1 MISSIWF
8 MVVICVLGIAT
19 PFVLKVLFP
28 HRITAKEMVLSVILS
43 IVVAGVVI
51 FALMFGGKFNT
62 EIHNGYVTSKSQER
76 VSCEHSYQICSGSGN
91 SRTCTTYYEHS
102 HDYDWVVYSTVGT
115 IRIRRVDDQGVREPP
130 RFSKV
135 VIKEPVALESTY
147 LDYLKGIDNTLLYTP
162 NVSKVKEFERLL
174 PNYPRVYDYYRSK
187 PVIFRGVNVTP
198 QDRAAYNSAIRN
210 MMKTLSYQKQ
220 VNVVVVIVDTKNPS
234 FGEYLK
240 NDWRNGR
247 KNDQV
252 IVVGAP
258 EFPKV
263 EWAYA
268 FGWSKNQ
275 MVNKALQYDVS
286 ALDVLT
292 PENLVEVARTN
303 IKENFVRR
311 PMESFKS
318 YLWETK
324 LEWWK
329 ILVAALVQIMANVA
343 LAVWF
348 YREDVL

>member
-8 MVVICVLGIAT
+8 MVVLCVIGIAT

-28 HRITAKEMVLSVILS
+28 HRISVRELILS
-43 IVVAGVVI
+43 ITLSMLVASIVI
-51 FALMFGGKFNT
+51 AVLMFGGKFDT
-62 EIHNGYVTSKSQER
+62 EIHNGHVTSKAKER
-76 VSCEHSYQICSGSGN
+76 TSCEHSYQICSGSG
-91 SRTCTTYYEHS
+91 SSKVCTTYYDHS
-102 HDYDWVVYSTVGT
+102 HDYNWVVRTTVGT
-115 IRIRRVDDQGVREPP
+115 LHISRIDSQGTKEPP
-130 RFSKV
+130 RFSKAKV
-135 VIKEPVALESTY
+135 NEPVALENSY

-162 NVSKVKEFERLL
+162 NVNKVTEFERLL

-187 PVIFRGVNVTP
+187 PVIFRGVNASS
-198 QDRAAYNSAIRN
+198 QERDAFNSAIRD
-210 MMKTLSYQKQ
+210 MLKTLSHQKQ
-220 VNVVVVIVDTKNPS
+220 VNVVVVIVNTPQVA

-240 NDWRNGR
+240 NHWRNGR

-252 IVVGAP
+252 IVIGAP

-275 MVNKALQYDVS
+275 MVNKALQYDVG
-286 ALDVLT
+286 ALEELT
-292 PENLVEVARTN
+292 PDNLVQVASAN
-303 IKENFVRR
+303 IKESFVRR

-324 LEWWK
+324 LDWWK
-329 ILVAALVQIMANVA
+329 IILAAMVQIAANVG